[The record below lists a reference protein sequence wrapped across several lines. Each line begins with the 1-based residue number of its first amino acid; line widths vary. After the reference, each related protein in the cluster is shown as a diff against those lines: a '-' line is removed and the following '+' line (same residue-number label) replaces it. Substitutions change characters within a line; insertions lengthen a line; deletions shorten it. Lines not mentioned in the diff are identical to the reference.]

1 MPGKIDSNITGLRY
15 AEELFGS
22 IGVLPG
28 SPIWYPLEPNSYGEF
43 GPQITTTPRNP
54 ITASR
59 QRKKGLVTDLDAAA
73 GFQSDFVQQ
82 SLYDLMQGFFF
93 ADWRKKANA
102 NPTAV
107 TAPSYTVASGG
118 TAFLVNSLIFASG
131 FANAANNGLKLV
143 TASTATT
150 VACAG
155 LAVEAS
161 PPAGAKIQIIGQ
173 QGVAGDITLTVNT
186 GIATL
191 GSTAL
196 NFTTLGLIP
205 GEWIFIGG
213 DAVGDKFATAADN
226 GWARIKTIAANAIVL
241 DRQPNT
247 MVTDN
252 GATKTIRLF
261 LGDVIKNES
270 NPALIK
276 MRSYQLE
283 RSLSTAGFE
292 YVKGCVANT
301 LEIKIGVSDKVTVD
315 LGFVGTDAEYRSVG
329 LGAKAGT
336 RPNLPVEEA
345 MNASS
350 DFSRLRLLNESTAA
364 TLFTYMTELN
374 LTINNN
380 AQPSKAIA
388 TLGAFDV
395 SVGDFAAAGS
405 CTAYFTDVAA
415 MDAVRAVTAM
425 SLDFAMVKSNAGWV
439 FDIPYVALGDGRI
452 QVEKDKEITLPLSL
466 DGAAH
471 PTLDHS
477 LLAVS
482 YAYLPTAAD

>member
-15 AEELFGS
+15 AEEVFGV
-22 IGVLPG
+22 IGTLPG
-28 SPIWYPLEPNSYGEF
+28 TPTWYPLEPNSYGEF
-43 GPQITTTPRNP
+43 GPQVTTTPRNP
-54 ITASR
+54 ITQSR
-59 QRKKGLVTDLDAAA
+59 QRKKGLVTDLDATA
-73 GFQSDFVQQ
+73 GFQTDFVQT

-93 ADWRKKANA
+93 ADWRKKANVV
-102 NPTAV
+102 PTAV
-107 TAPSYTVASGG
+107 TAPSYTVVSSTGFA
-118 TAFLVNSLIFASG
+118 ANDLIYASG
-131 FANAANNGLKLV
+131 FALAANNGFKLV
-143 TASTATT
+143 TAVTGTTIAAT
-150 VACAG
+150 G
-155 LAVEAS
+155 LAVEGV
-161 PPAGAKIQIIGQ
+161 PPTTAKVVKV
-173 QGVAGDITLTVNT
+173 GVQAAAGDVTVTVNT
-186 GIATL
+186 GIATI
-191 GSTAL
+191 GSTIL

-213 DAVGDKFATAADN
+213 DAATDKFATAADN
-226 GWARIKTIAANAIVL
+226 GFARIKTIAANAIVL

-247 MVTDN
+247 MVTDT

-261 LGDVIKNES
+261 FGDVIKNES

-283 RSLSTAGFE
+283 RTLGSAGFE

-301 LEIKIGVSDKVTVD
+301 IEIKVGVSEKITVD
-315 LGFVGTDAEYRSVG
+315 FGFVGIDAEYRTVG
-329 LGAKAGT
+329 LGAKTGN
-336 RPNLPVEEA
+336 RPSLPQEEA

-350 DFSRLRLLNESTAA
+350 DFSRLRMLTESTQA
-364 TLFTYMTELN
+364 TLFTYLTELN

-380 AQPSKAIA
+380 LNPSKAIA
-388 TLGAFDV
+388 VLGAFDV
-395 SVGDFAAAGS
+395 VAGDFAAAGS
-405 CTAYFTDVAA
+405 CKAYFTDIAA

-425 SLDFAMVKSNAGWV
+425 SLDFAMVKANAGWV

-452 QVEKDKEITLPLSL
+452 TIEKDKEITLPLSL

-482 YAYLPTAAD
+482 YAYLPSAADV